1 MTKPHPFLFV
11 FFDICYLLSDMKPL
25 SIIGS
30 KGLSIMINNHF
41 RLFDYSIIIPDS
53 VATNNGII
61 AIIDALP
68 NQCQHLKLNLQNNM
82 IGDLASITI
91 SGKLAKMT
99 RLQTLYLCLRLS

>member
-1 MTKPHPFLFV
+1 
-11 FFDICYLLSDMKPL
+11 
-25 SIIGS
+25 
-30 KGLSIMINNHF
+30 MIRNHI

-82 IGDLASITI
+82 IGDLASITL

-99 RLQTLYLCLRLS
+99 RLQTLYLCLRLSEKYKDILE